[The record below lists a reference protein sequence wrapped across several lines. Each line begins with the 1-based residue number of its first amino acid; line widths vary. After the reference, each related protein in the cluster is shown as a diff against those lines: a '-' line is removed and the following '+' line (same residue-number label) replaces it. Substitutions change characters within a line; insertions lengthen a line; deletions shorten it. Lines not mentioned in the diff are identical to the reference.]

1 MRRSIITAL
10 ILAVIGIGWIASGQF
25 GTDEAPL
32 VAEEANHG
40 APRGDET
47 SATAEQTARPPMQVR
62 VADLQ
67 AVMRTERVD
76 VTGRTEASR
85 TVQIRAETYGQVH
98 ELLRHRGDNVAK
110 GAPIAR
116 LRLDDR
122 GAKLAESKASL
133 RQREIEFKAA
143 QSLKEKGFRSET
155 EEAAARARLDGARAV
170 VEQMEIDIARTT
182 FRAPFDGMIDS
193 GHIELGDYVAVGDIA
208 ATVVDLDPLLVVGN
222 VSERQVNSLH
232 EGMPGIMRLID
243 GTERD
248 GIIRFVAPVAEQST
262 RTYRIELEVHNA
274 DLSIRAG
281 LTAKI
286 EIPVSESAAHF
297 VTPSTLTLNDDGV
310 VGVKVVTPDNLV
322 SFRPVEIIADEPDG
336 VWLGGLPES
345 IRLITVGQ
353 EFVLDGE
360 RVEPVA
366 GTARIVGADN
376 I

>member
-1 MRRSIITAL
+1 MRKSIITAL

-25 GTDEAPL
+25 GADEA
-32 VAEEANHG
+32 A
-40 APRGDET
+40 ET
-47 SATAEQTARPPMQVR
+47 SDATNGDAAPAETERAAKSPMQVR
-62 VADLQ
+62 VTDLE
-67 AVMRTERVD
+67 AVMRVERVD

-85 TVQIRAETYGQVH
+85 TVEIRAETYGQVR
-98 ELLRHRGDNVAK
+98 ELLRQRGDNVKK
-110 GAPIAR
+110 GSPIAR

-122 GAKLAESKASL
+122 TAKLAEAKASL

-143 QSLKEKGFRSET
+143 ESLKQKGFRSET
-155 EEAAARARLDGARAV
+155 EEAAAQARLDAARAV

-193 GHIELGDYVAVGDIA
+193 GHIELGDYVQVGDVA
-208 ATVVDLDPLLVVGN
+208 ATVVDLDPILVVGN

-232 EGMPGIMRLID
+232 EGMPGIVRLID

-248 GIIRFVAPVAEQST
+248 GIIRFVAPVAEPST
-262 RTYRIELEVHNA
+262 RTYRVELEVHNA
-274 DLSIRAG
+274 DVAIRDG
-281 LTAKI
+281 LTAEI
-286 EIPVSESAAHF
+286 EIPVSEAAAHF

-336 VWLGGLPES
+336 VWLGGLPDS

-366 GTARIVGADN
+366 GSARIVGAN
-376 I
+376 NT

>member
-1 MRRSIITAL
+1 MRKSIITAL

-25 GTDEAPL
+25 GT
-32 VAEEANHG
+32 EE
-40 APRGDET
+40 RM
-47 SATAEQTARPPMQVR
+47 QTASGDSASSPTAPASKALMRVR
-62 VADLQ
+62 VADLE
-67 AVMRTERVD
+67 AVMRVERVD

-85 TVQIRAETYGQVH
+85 TVQIRAETHGQVR
-98 ELLRHRGDNVAK
+98 ELLRQRGDNVEK

-122 GAKLAESKASL
+122 TAKLEEAKASL

-143 QSLKEKGFRSET
+143 ESLQQKGFRSET
-155 EEAAARARLDGARAV
+155 DEAAALARLDGARAI
-170 VEQMEIDIARTT
+170 VEQMQIDIARTT

-193 GHIELGDYVAVGDIA
+193 GHIELGDYVQVGDVA
-208 ATVVDLDPLLVVGN
+208 ATVVDLDPILVVGN

-232 EGMPGIMRLID
+232 VGMPGTIRLID

-248 GIIRFVAPVAEQST
+248 GIIRFVAPVAEPST
-262 RTYRIELEVHNA
+262 RTYRVELEVPNA
-274 DLSIRAG
+274 DVSIRDG
-281 LTAKI
+281 LTAVI
-286 EIPVSESAAHF
+286 EIPVSETDAHF
-297 VTPSTLTLNDDGV
+297 VSPSTLTLNDDGV

-322 SFRPVEIIADEPDG
+322 AFQPVEIIADEPDG
-336 VWLGGLPES
+336 VWLGGLPRN

-366 GTARIVGADN
+366 GNARIVEADRT
-376 I
+376 

>member
-10 ILAVIGIGWIASGQF
+10 ILAVLGIGWIASGQF
-25 GTDEAPL
+25 GTDEAADAGPGAANSN
-32 VAEEANHG
+32 VAS
-40 APRGDET
+40 APPK
-47 SATAEQTARPPMQVR
+47 QTARLPMQVR
-62 VADLQ
+62 VADLK

-85 TVQIRAETYGQVH
+85 TVQIRAQTYGQVRQ
-98 ELLRHRGDNVAK
+98 LLRERGDTVEK

-116 LRLDDR
+116 LHLDDR
-122 GAKLAESKASL
+122 GAKLAEAKASL
-133 RQREIEFKAA
+133 RQREIEYKAA
-143 QSLKEKGFRSET
+143 QSLQEKGFRSET
-155 EEAAARARLDGARAV
+155 DEAAAQARLDGARAV

-193 GHIELGDYVAVGDIA
+193 GHIELGDYVAVGDIT

-232 EGMPGIMRLID
+232 EGMPGIVRLID

-248 GIIRFVAPVAEQST
+248 GIIRFVAPVAEPST

-274 DLSIRAG
+274 DVAIRAG

-286 EIPVSESAAHF
+286 EVPVSESAAHF

-310 VGVKVVTPDNLV
+310 IGVKIVTADNLV

-360 RVEPVA
+360 RVEPFA
-366 GTARIVGADN
+366 GSARIVKTDN